1 MSHERNIKLLNDRR
15 IVYKRDPVDDVP
27 THQTDKYMFFEQG
40 TYECYTL
47 FASKAK
53 ITTYK
58 SLKWHL
64 LTLWYLNPDL
74 DQDEFMQIAEII
86 SIKEQGFT
94 SFTIHIDLLR
104 KMVYEVS
111 MLDLDEPPKNKLR
124 KVVFKYGCG
133 LTKEQKLSI
142 VGELI
147 GRSKRI
153 HEDDIY
159 QCMLDLNDLGKKITI
174 TQLALYLEC
183 STRTIHR
190 NMGEQL
196 KREKELLNQQFRDDT
211 IIGVR
216 STADDSELYA
226 FVEIPYGKT
235 ATNVTVYGNDASLA
249 VNVYESDINA
259 GALTDKTPGAGCVV
273 GDVCDITDV
282 AYSAT
287 NYLAIKVTT
296 VSYTNDIVY
305 GAVVTIT

>member
-1 MSHERNIKLLNDRR
+1 MSHKRNIKYLNDKR
-15 IVYKRDPVDDVP
+15 IVYKRDPIDDVP
-27 THQTDKYMFFEQG
+27 THETKQYMFFEQG

-111 MLDLDEPPKNKLR
+111 MLDLDEPPLNKLR
-124 KVVFKYGCG
+124 KVIFKYGSG
-133 LTKEQKLSI
+133 LSKEEKLAV

-153 HEDDIY
+153 HKDDIY
-159 QCMLDLNDLGKKITI
+159 QCMLDIHDVGKKITI
-174 TQLALYLEC
+174 TQIALYLEC
-183 STRTIHR
+183 ATRTIHR
-190 NMGEQL
+190 NMCEEL
-196 KREKELLNQQFRDDT
+196 KREKELLNKQ
-211 IIGVR
+211 
-216 STADDSELYA
+216 L
-226 FVEIPYGKT
+226 
-235 ATNVTVYGNDASLA
+235 
-249 VNVYESDINA
+249 
-259 GALTDKTPGAGCVV
+259 
-273 GDVCDITDV
+273 
-282 AYSAT
+282 
-287 NYLAIKVTT
+287 
-296 VSYTNDIVY
+296 
-305 GAVVTIT
+305 